1 MFRRRL
7 RYRKQSAPCLR
18 FGEPKLRKRAT
29 GSRRSLQNPLLKSP
43 NRTVSNRKDRMCHQS
58 DHIEESKR
66 LIWTRQGP
74 PALTFRQQRFQG
86 TNHVVGT
93 RNINKTTQKKYCCD
107 DKNSAGQCIQ
117 LKIADDQS
125 KHDVQAPMGQYC
137 MEITLTS
144 TAVSKQ

>member
-18 FGEPKLRKRAT
+18 FSEPKLRKRAT

-43 NRTVSNRKDRMCHQS
+43 NRTVSHQS
-58 DHIEESKR
+58 DHIEGSKR
-66 LIWTRQGP
+66 LIWPRQGP
-74 PALTFRQQRFQG
+74 PALTFGQQRFQG

-137 MEITLTS
+137 MEITLPS
-144 TAVSKQ
+144 MVVSKQ